1 MRMMSFIHIPLEK
14 GGLCERKCRFLFTN
28 PSKKTAFVKQFSC
41 EGPASHKFFIQ
52 LKKKLDLYQMSNYN
66 PLVN

>member
-1 MRMMSFIHIPLEK
+1 MRTMSFIHIPLEK

-41 EGPASHKFFIQ
+41 EGAGITQ
-52 LKKKLDLYQMSNYN
+52 ILYSTKENA
-66 PLVN
+66 